1 LNTGDDIEI
10 CAHTGQPAVYQ
21 RAVEDCMICVLAMMT
36 GRTYEDVVRAAVAGH
51 PDFPVE
57 GPMSHSML
65 RGVAHGWGYV
75 LLSGIYM
82 LWSAPAIIG
91 VVSPTIPNAG
101 HAVFWDGE
109 KLIDPRRSGKVD
121 RDYVDRHG
129 LEFTQRARDLQPLV
143 MHDLQIA
150 TARVL
155 DEPF

>member
-1 LNTGDDIEI
+1 MDAADEIEI

-36 GRTYEDVVRAAVAGH
+36 GRAYEDVVRAAVAGH

-65 RGVAHGWGYV
+65 RGVAHGWG
-75 LLSGIYM
+75 IYM

-91 VVSPTIPNAG
+91 VRSPTIPNAG

-109 KLIDPRRSGKVD
+109 KLIDPRRSGKID
-121 RDYVDRHG
+121 RAYVDLHG